1 MLGPESR
8 AVRKVQERPP
18 RYIFI
23 TLAPN
28 RFEVPAGA
36 PDPSLDGA
44 AFFSEAGKVMSPNS
58 ALYKFSVTIHTDDLA
73 VVECLRGLAKFSQK
87 TGNNRIAWSRTK
99 LTDWERNGH
108 CVTFRFSS
116 PSYRHGFKSEL
127 TRLLPDNLWQIAS
140 ESDSNPPRPER

>member
-1 MLGPESR
+1 
-8 AVRKVQERPP
+8 
-18 RYIFI
+18 
-23 TLAPN
+23 
-28 RFEVPAGA
+28 
-36 PDPSLDGA
+36 
-44 AFFSEAGKVMSPNS
+44 MSPNS
-58 ALYKFSVTIHTDDLA
+58 ALYKFSVTMHTDDLA

-87 TGNNRIAWSRTK
+87 TGNNRIPWSRTK
-99 LTDWERNGH
+99 DTDWERDGH

>member
-1 MLGPESR
+1 MSMLAPESR

-18 RYIFI
+18 RYICI
-23 TLAPN
+23 ILAPN
-28 RFEVPAGA
+28 CFEVPCGR
-36 PDPSLDGA
+36 PRSLPGRRRI
-44 AFFSEAGKVMSPNS
+44 SSQAGKVMSPNS

-87 TGNNRIAWSRTK
+87 TGNNRISWSRTK
-99 LTDWERNGH
+99 VTEWERNGH

-140 ESDSNPPRPER
+140 ESDSNPPRP